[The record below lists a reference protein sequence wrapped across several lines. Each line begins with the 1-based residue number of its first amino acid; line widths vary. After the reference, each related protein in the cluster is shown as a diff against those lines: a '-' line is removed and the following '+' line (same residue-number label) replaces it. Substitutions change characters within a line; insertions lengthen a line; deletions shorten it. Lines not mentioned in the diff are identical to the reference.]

1 VKLGRNDTCPC
12 GSGRKVKRCCGV
24 DALRDLAR
32 LRVETAEELFELAL
46 NFPRYR
52 PRTEEFDAWARAAPD
67 EPTDEAIEQGLSA
80 LDPPE
85 RERILAGFASEHPR
99 VWEGV
104 LADFG
109 NDALA
114 AEIVLKGAVVAG
126 VAERLRPWDESFP
139 LLEDGDEEVDPIV
152 ALASSIRATD
162 VWSVIESGETAEAL
176 DAIPDELDDGEYER
190 RWTEV
195 LDLELRNRWTAWHD
209 ERLDVLVAR
218 VRESLPDPD
227 FPVASSS
234 VLAACDQLDALRQ
247 RLAAALLS
255 DSLDRIYATA

>member
-1 VKLGRNDTCPC
+1 VKLGRNDICPC

-24 DALRDLAR
+24 DALRDLVQ
-32 LRVETAEELFELAL
+32 LRAETAEELFELAL

-52 PRTEEFDAWARAAPD
+52 PRTEEFDVWARAAPD
-67 EPTDEAIEQGLSA
+67 EPSDEAIEQGLSA
-80 LDPPE
+80 LDAAE
-85 RERILAGFASEHPR
+85 RERILAGFPHEYPR
-99 VWEGV
+99 IWEGM

-114 AEIVLKGAVVAG
+114 REIVLKGAVVAG
-126 VAERLRPWDESFP
+126 VAERFQPWDESFP
-139 LLEDGDEEVDPIV
+139 LLEDGGDDEGPIV
-152 ALASSIRATD
+152 ALASSIRAMD

-176 DAIPDELDDGEYER
+176 DALPVELGDGEYEL

-195 LDLELRNRWTAWHD
+195 LEAELRKRWTAWHD

-218 VRESLPDPD
+218 LRESLPDPD
-227 FPVASSS
+227 FPVASSR
-234 VLAACDQLDALRQ
+234 VLAACTHLDAVR
-247 RLAAALLS
+247 RGLAAALLS